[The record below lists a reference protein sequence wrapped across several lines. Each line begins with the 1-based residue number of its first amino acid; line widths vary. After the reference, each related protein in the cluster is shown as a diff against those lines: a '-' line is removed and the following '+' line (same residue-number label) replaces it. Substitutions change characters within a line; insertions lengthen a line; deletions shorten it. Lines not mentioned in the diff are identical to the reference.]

1 MEIGTG
7 DAIVA
12 QLDRNIFVSSVARH
26 EIRKAEKGAV
36 A

>member
-12 QLDRNIFVSSVARH
+12 QLGRNIFVLSVARR
-26 EIRKAEKGAV
+26 EIRKAERGAV